1 MTFAE
6 ASMIALV
13 IAVTGALVLVGFFPR
28 ETIRRANGQRPVAD
42 YIPDVIPDTSESGA
56 AARGVSLLSRPA
68 PAARHYT
75 PPDLLDAIR
84 QVESGGDCNAVGDGS
99 KSLGAYQIGYAY
111 FCDVYG
117 NNAGWGN
124 ESSWRRTAKS
134 DRLSRKTILRY
145 WLRHER
151 TALET
156 GDFEALARVHN
167 GGPNW
172 RDKPEP
178 VKARTLAYWRKVKAE
193 MERQAAEKEN
203 EHGD

>member
-1 MTFAE
+1 MTIAQ
-6 ASMIALV
+6 AIALGIV
-13 IAVTGALVLVGFFPR
+13 LAFAAALVLVGFFPR
-28 ETIRRANGQRPVAD
+28 ETIRRANGQRPTNHR
-42 YIPDVIPDTSESGA
+42 PDVNTATSGESGA

-84 QVESGGDCNAVGDGS
+84 QVESGGDCNAVGDGG